1 MVRVIIAKE
10 SEKLSSLSVYCGG
23 PPLSHS
29 HGLSKF
35 CSAEFPPLSLRD
47 SSTHHPH
54 MLDVVREVCATLQA
68 LPSVECVEL
77 EERPKCSAASIAA
90 WERCARSAI
99 RAARAQSA
107 HRGWRHAQ

>member
-1 MVRVIIAKE
+1 
-10 SEKLSSLSVYCGG
+10 
-23 PPLSHS
+23 
-29 HGLSKF
+29 
-35 CSAEFPPLSLRD
+35 
-47 SSTHHPH
+47 

-77 EERPKCSAASIAA
+77 EERPKCSAASIAE

-107 HRGWRHAQ
+107 HSGWRHAQ